1 MRKHFYI
8 TQHYQRTRMSQSNKI
23 QTIST
28 LFPQELWGNVKLDTP
43 EERAAHF
50 NKLWCEWKDTEI
62 ELPRGDTTMV
72 ATRYEYLDAKH
83 ITRKFANKYKLKEFW
98 DYQLRRNTIRFR
110 DEHNAMLFKLSL

>member
-8 TQHYQRTRMSQSNKI
+8 TQHYQKTKMSQSNKI

-28 LFPQELWGNVKLDTP
+28 LFPQELWGDVKLDTP

-83 ITRKFANKYKLKEFW
+83 IKFLDNALVMEGIIADEKNVYGRCLIEFK
-98 DYQLRRNTIRFR
+98 NG
-110 DEHNAMLFKLSL
+110 